1 MSRTLAALAVLP
13 LALAGAGWL
22 RSAPPPAQ
30 RVTDAPVP
38 AARVDLTPISP
49 LSRPQEGLQPPGGAF
64 LVRFGAAYRGE
75 GPPDLAMRSAAVP
88 VAVQTVQT
96 VQTVQPSV
104 QIVRNIRNADRADRA
119 DSRAAAKDNRPLS
132 FAPRRGLCAR
142 HGLRQVWV
150 DKYRWRCRSE
160 GR

>member
-64 LVRFGAAYRGE
+64 LARWGDPYRGE
-75 GPPDLAMRSAAVP
+75 EPPELARRSAAVP
-88 VAVQTVQT
+88 AAMSAV
-96 VQTVQPSV
+96 PRS
-104 QIVRNIRNADRADRA
+104 AGAG
-119 DSRAAAKDNRPLS
+119 KDNRPLS